1 MRLDRVGSI
10 LLTLAASVT
19 LFVGPARAADSP
31 HSIPGF
37 LYVSPAPSS
46 ELHRSETNIIVRPGG
61 TVDPTSL
68 VDGVITTSGS
78 VSGDHP
84 GTLRLSDDGET
95 ILFRPATPF
104 LSGETVICTIAPG
117 IRTDSELPGATFPF
131 HISPPIG
138 QADFDAVAGTLA
150 ERLGW
155 NADSYAT
162 PAPEM
167 AAAALLDSIPEF
179 QLTVTGP
186 TAPGDLFVSDIRFDN
201 PLYKSHLMIL
211 RNDGTPA
218 FEKPLLEQGL
228 DFKLQPHQRWLTYF
242 DGNRGRYYALNANHA
257 VVDSFTTGNG
267 YPIDLHELILLPNG
281 HALLMS
287 YDRQPVDM
295 SAVVEGG
302 DPNAMVVGLVVQELD
317 LEKEVVF
324 QWRSWDHFQITDGV
338 RSLLGANVDYAH
350 GNSIEPDHDGNL
362 FFSSRHMDEITKVSR
377 ETGAIMWRLGG
388 KNNQFT
394 FVNDPD
400 RFYQQHSARRL
411 ANGNLLLYDNGNFH
425 TPPHSRAVEY
435 ALDEENLTATLVW
448 QYRNTPDTY
457 GGAMGSVQRLPNGNT
472 IIGWGSTNPTAT
484 EVTPEGVKVAE
495 LNLPTGT
502 FSYRAFRF
510 EWPPRLTVTPRIESE
525 TIDVST
531 KGQHLAIRFSS
542 EEFAANE
549 VDFPTLRLAGFLS
562 PVEIQYGDP
571 VPAGRSRR
579 THGIRPSAVENAVS
593 EVRVTF
599 AVDALLPYLT
609 SGAQHLTLSGKLTS
623 GETFTGSVPLQV
635 SGERSA
641 RARLVSPVGAFP
653 IQLAVRA
660 TGAPRQVEL
669 EAHDVHGRRV
679 ARWTVTSD
687 ATGVVSWDGRASDGH
702 RLRSGIYFVGTKGS
716 ALQER
721 VKVVLVK

>member
-1 MRLDRVGSI
+1 MRFAQLASV
-10 LLTLAASVT
+10 LLTLAASVA
-19 LFVGPARAADSP
+19 LRVLPVSAAESP

-37 LYVSPAPSS
+37 LYVSPAPNS
-46 ELHRSETNIIVRPGG
+46 ELHRPQTNIIVRPVGI
-61 TVDPTSL
+61 VDPSSL
-68 VDGVITTSGS
+68 VDGVITATGS
-78 VSGDHP
+78 FSGDHP

-95 ILFRPATPF
+95 IVFQPTARFTDD
-104 LSGETVICTIAPG
+104 ETVTCTIAPG
-117 IRTDSELPGATFPF
+117 IRTDLVEELPGATFSF
-131 HISPPIG
+131 QISPPFG
-138 QADFDAVAGTLA
+138 QAVFDAVGGNLA
-150 ERLGW
+150 DRLGW
-155 NADSYAT
+155 TADPYAT
-162 PAPEM
+162 PVPEM
-167 AAAALLDSIPEF
+167 APAARLDSIPGLPEF
-179 QLTVTGP
+179 QLSVTGP

-218 FEKPLLEQGL
+218 FQKPLLEQGL

-242 DGNRGRYYALNANHA
+242 DGDRGRYYALNANHA

-287 YDRQPVDM
+287 YDPQRVDM

-302 DPNAMVVGLVVQELD
+302 NPNAIVVGLVVQELD
-317 LEKEVVF
+317 LVKDVVF

-350 GNSIEPDHDGNL
+350 GNSIEPDLDGNL
-362 FFSSRHMDEITKVSR
+362 IFSSRHMDEITKVSR
-377 ETGAIMWRLGG
+377 QTGAILWRLGG

-400 RFYQQHSARRL
+400 RFHHQHSARRL
-411 ANGNLLLYDNGNFH
+411 ANGHLLLYDNGNFH
-425 TPPHSRAVEY
+425 TPPYSRAVEY

-448 QYRNTPDTY
+448 QYRNTPEVF

-472 IIGWGSTNPTAT
+472 IIGWGSTNPSAT

-502 FSYRAFRF
+502 YSYRAFRF
-510 EWPPRLTVTPRIESE
+510 EWPPRLTIAPRIESG
-525 TIDVST
+525 TIDIS
-531 KGQHLAIRFSS
+531 KKEQHLEIRFSS
-542 EEFAANE
+542 DEFAVHE
-549 VDFPTLRLAGFLS
+549 VDFETLRLNGLWI
-562 PVEIQYGDP
+562 PVEIRYGDP
-571 VPAGRSRR
+571 IPAPGRGRLASHS
-579 THGIRPSAVENAVS
+579 TAS
-593 EVRVTF
+593 EVKVTF
-599 AVDALLPYLT
+599 AVEPLLPYLK

-623 GETFTGSVPLQV
+623 GETFTGSVPLKV

-653 IQLAVRA
+653 LQLAVRA
-660 TGAPRQVEL
+660 TGVPRQVAF

-679 ARWTVTSD
+679 AGWTATSD
-687 ATGVVSWDGRASDGH
+687 GSGVVSWDGRASDGE

-721 VKVVLVK
+721 VKLVVVK